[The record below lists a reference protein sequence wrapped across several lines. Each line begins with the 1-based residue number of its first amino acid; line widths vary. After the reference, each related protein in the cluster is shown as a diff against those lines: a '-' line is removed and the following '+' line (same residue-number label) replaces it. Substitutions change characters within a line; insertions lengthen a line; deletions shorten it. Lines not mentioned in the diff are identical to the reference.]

1 MMQPQA
7 FHEQNIRENDDTVSL
22 PVKRQKRKVAWS
34 KLPNCIGAVLSQIV
48 TLSTRI
54 QKPRSET
61 LNYSKTVNRR
71 KQNQHVVVALMH
83 PTKSE

>member
-22 PVKRQKRKVAWS
+22 PVKRQNRKVAWS
-34 KLPNCIGAVLSQIV
+34 KLPNCIGAVLSEIV

-54 QKPRSET
+54 QKPRSENAK
-61 LNYSKTVNRR
+61 LLKNG
-71 KQNQHVVVALMH
+71 KQKK
-83 PTKSE
+83 TKSARCCGIDAPY